1 MRAFRTGAGQV
12 DLVIIGGGIVGAGIA
27 RDAAR
32 RGLSV
37 ALIERDDFGG
47 GTTAASTRLVHG
59 GLRYLA
65 MGDIRLV
72 RLDLR
77 ERETLLRIAPHL
89 VAPLPF
95 LLPLKRRGAMARA
108 KLRAGML
115 LYDALSYDKSLP
127 PHRMLD
133 AGERLRLEPGL
144 DATHFGG
151 AALYYDAQVF
161 SPERLAL
168 ENVLDAVA
176 HGAMAI
182 NHAEVTAPI
191 YVADRLAGVR
201 LRDRL
206 TLEERAISARL
217 VVNASG
223 PWLDLATA
231 RLAPNRP
238 ARLRMTKGVHVACE
252 RFTQHAVALESAIDG
267 RLVFA
272 IPWAGYTWLGTTDT
286 DFTGDPAQAAA
297 ASEDIEY
304 LIASVSPA
312 LPAAR
317 KARRHW
323 ACAGV
328 RALVGAGG
336 PASNVTRMHRLVS
349 DVPGLLSVV
358 GGKIT
363 GYRAIA
369 EDVTDRVCRILD
381 VPRACSTRDPLPGAG
396 PACSGVA
403 HLDRIYGSRA
413 PSVLA
418 LAAADSALGAQL
430 APGYPDIA
438 AQVAFSVRHE
448 WCERL
453 EDFMLRRSYLGFT
466 PDRGLGAAAAAS
478 YRMQH
483 ELQWS
488 ERRRLDELRA
498 YRARVDRDLLPV
510 VDNQGSGTHA
520 QRNDAETAGMAGMRR
535 RA

>member
-1 MRAFRTGAGQV
+1 MTAFRTGAEQF
-12 DLVIIGGGIVGAGIA
+12 DLVIIGGGVIGAGIA

-32 RGLSV
+32 RGLTV
-37 ALIERDDFGG
+37 ALFERDDFGS

-65 MGDIRLV
+65 TGDLHLV

-95 LLPLKRRGAMARA
+95 LLPLKRRGAWDRL

-127 PHRMLD
+127 AHRMLD
-133 AGERLRLEPGL
+133 ARERLRLEPNL
-144 DATHFGG
+144 DATRFGG

-168 ENVLDAVA
+168 ENIVDAVA
-176 HGAMAI
+176 HGAVAV
-182 NHAEVTAPI
+182 NHAEITAPL
-191 YVADRLAGVR
+191 YVADRLAGVQVRGR
-201 LRDRL
+201 LSGD
-206 TLEERAISARL
+206 ERSVRARL
-217 VVNASG
+217 VVNAAG
-223 PWLDLATA
+223 PWLDLAMA
-231 RLAPNRP
+231 RLAANRP
-238 ARLRMTKGVHVACE
+238 PRLRTTKGVHVACE
-252 RFTQHAVALESAIDG
+252 RFTDHAVVLESAVDG

-286 DFTGDPAQAAA
+286 DFTGDPAAAA
-297 ASEDIEY
+297 ATAADIRY
-304 LIASVSPA
+304 LIDSVSPA
-312 LPAAR
+312 IPAAR
-317 KARRHW
+317 KARRYW

-336 PASNVTRMHRLVS
+336 SASDVTRMHRIVS

-369 EDVTDRVCRILD
+369 EEVTSRVCRELRII
-381 VPRACSTRDPLPGAG
+381 RAPSTQDPLPGAG
-396 PACSGVA
+396 PARSGIP
-403 HLDRIYGSRA
+403 HLDGIYGSRA
-413 PSVLA
+413 TLVRDLA
-418 LAAADSALGAQL
+418 VTDPTLGAAL
-430 APGYPDIA
+430 APGFPDIA

-453 EDFMLRRSYLGFT
+453 EDFMLRRSYLGFA
-466 PDRGLGAAAAAS
+466 PDRGAAAAAAVS
-478 YRMQH
+478 YCMQR
-483 ELQWS
+483 EMRWS
-488 ERRRLDELRA
+488 EERRRHELRT
-498 YRARVDRDLLPV
+498 YRARVERDLSPV
-510 VDNQGSGTHA
+510 RVDESGDDLHH
-520 QRNDAETAGMAGMRR
+520 DAGDASSMVGTRR
-535 RA
+535 RV

>member
-1 MRAFRTGAGQV
+1 MRAFQIGPDQV
-12 DLVIIGGGIVGAGIA
+12 DLAIIGGGVIGAGIA

-95 LLPLKRRGAMARA
+95 LLPLKVRGAVERF

-115 LYDALSYDKSLP
+115 LYDVLSYDKSLP
-127 PHRMLD
+127 AHRMLD
-133 AGERLRLEPGL
+133 ARERLRLEPGL
-144 DATHFGG
+144 DTTQFGG

-176 HGAMAI
+176 HGATAI
-182 NHAEVTAPI
+182 NHAEVTGPI
-191 YVADRLAGVR
+191 YVGERLSGVHI
-201 LRDRL
+201 RDRL
-206 TLEERAISARL
+206 TQEERALRARL
-217 VVNASG
+217 VVNAAG

-231 RLAPNRP
+231 RLVANRP
-238 ARLRMTKGVHVACE
+238 ARLRTTKGVHVACE

-286 DFTGDPAQAAA
+286 DFTGDPAEAAA
-297 ASEDIEY
+297 TAEDIEY

-317 KARRHW
+317 MARRYW

-336 PASNVTRMHRLVS
+336 RASEVTRMHRLVS

-358 GGKIT
+358 GGKLT

-369 EDVTDRVCRILD
+369 EDVTNRVCRSLQ
-381 VPRACSTRDPLPGAG
+381 VSRTSSTREPLPGAG
-396 PACSGVA
+396 PVTAGVA

-413 PSVLA
+413 PLVLA
-418 LAAADSALGAQL
+418 LAAGDPTLGAPL

-448 WCERL
+448 WCARL
-453 EDFMLRRSYLGFT
+453 EDFMLRRSYLGFS
-466 PDRGLGAAAAAS
+466 PDRGLAAAAAVS

-488 ERRRLDELRA
+488 EGRRREELRA
-498 YRARVDRDLLPV
+498 YRVRVNRDLWAAADDHVRPR
-510 VDNQGSGTHA
+510 A
-520 QRNDAETAGMAGMRR
+520 KPNDEAETASMANMRR
-535 RA
+535 PV